1 MGQKVRPT
9 ALRIGI
15 TRNWNSRWIY
25 KKKDFST
32 YLVQDYKVRDFIK
45 QEYGFAGISRIEI
58 ERTREKINIIIH
70 SARPGV
76 IIGRKGVELD
86 KLRSR
91 LKDLIAGDYNIDI
104 KEIAKPETDAQL
116 VAEGVAE
123 QLQKRAAYRRVMKK
137 AIQMSRQSNVEGIKI
152 MVSGRLGGAEIARDQ
167 TFHEGS
173 VPLST
178 LRADIDYG
186 FAQAKTTY
194 GIIGVKVWIYKGL
207 VNMKEAVYG
216 INAKTS

>member
-9 ALRIGI
+9 SIRIGI
-15 TRNWNSRWIY
+15 TRNWNSRWFA
-25 KKKDFST
+25 KKNVFAKL
-32 YLVQDYKVRDFIK
+32 LVEDYKIRIFIK
-45 QEYGFAGISRIEI
+45 QEYGFAGISHVEI

-86 KLRSR
+86 KLRAR
-91 LKDLIAGDYNIDI
+91 LKDYIDGEYNIDI
-104 KEIAKPETDAQL
+104 KEIAKPESDAQL

-137 AIQMSRQSNVEGIKI
+137 SIQMSIQSGVKGIKI

-167 TFHEGS
+167 TFHQGS

-178 LRADIDYG
+178 LKADIDYG

-194 GIIGVKVWIYKGL
+194 GIIGVKVWIFNGL
-207 VNMKEAVYG
+207 VNVKEAVYG
-216 INAKTS
+216 INAKAT

>member
-1 MGQKVRPT
+1 MGQKIRPT
-9 ALRIGI
+9 GIRVGI
-15 TRNWNSRWIY
+15 TRNWNSRWFSN
-25 KKKDFST
+25 KKNFST
-32 YLVQDYKVRDFIK
+32 LLVQDYKVRNFIK
-45 QEYGFAGISRIEI
+45 QEYGFAGISLIEI

-91 LKDLIAGDYNIDI
+91 LKDYIEGEYNIDI
-104 KEIAKPETDAQL
+104 VEISKPEVDAQL

-137 AIQMSRQSNVEGIKI
+137 AIQMSVQSGAEGIKI

-167 TFHEGS
+167 TFHQGS

-207 VNMKEAVYG
+207 VNVKEAVYG
-216 INAKTS
+216 VNAKTS

>member
-1 MGQKVRPT
+1 MGNKVRPT
-9 ALRIGI
+9 SVRIGI
-15 TRNWNSRWIY
+15 TRNWNSRWFA
-25 KKKDFST
+25 KKNIFGT
-32 YLVQDYKVRDFIK
+32 LLVQDYKIRGFIK
-45 QEYGFAGISRIEI
+45 QEYGFAGISRVEI

-86 KLRSR
+86 KLRAR
-91 LKDLIAGDYNIDI
+91 LKDYVEGEYNIDI
-104 KEIAKPETDAQL
+104 KEIAKPEADAQL

-137 AIQMSRQSNVEGIKI
+137 SIQMSMQSNIKGIKI

-167 TFHEGS
+167 TFHQGS

-178 LRADIDYG
+178 LKADIDYG

-207 VNMKEAVYG
+207 VNVKEAVYG
-216 INAKTS
+216 IDAKTS

>member
-9 ALRIGI
+9 GIRVGI
-15 TRNWNSRWIY
+15 TRNWNSRWY
-25 KKKDFST
+25 SKKRNYST
-32 YLVQDYKVRDFIK
+32 LLVQDYKIRGFIK
-45 QEYGFAGISRIEI
+45 REYGFAGIALVEI
-58 ERTREKINIIIH
+58 ERTSDKINIIIH

-86 KLRSR
+86 KLRAR
-91 LKDLIAGDYNIDI
+91 LKDFIDGEYTVDI
-104 KEIAKPETDAQL
+104 KEISKPETDAQL

-137 AIQMSRQSNVEGIKI
+137 AIQMSIQSGVEGIKI

-167 TFHEGS
+167 VFHEGS

-207 VNMKEAVYG
+207 VNVKEAVYG
-216 INAKTS
+216 VNAKTS

>member
-9 ALRIGI
+9 GLRIGI
-15 TRNWNSRWIY
+15 TRNWNSRWFA
-25 KKKDFST
+25 KKKNYSNL
-32 YLVQDYKVRDFIK
+32 LVQDYRVRGFIK
-45 QEYGFAGISRIEI
+45 QEYGFAGISKVEI
-58 ERTREKINIIIH
+58 ERNSEKVNVIIH

-86 KLRSR
+86 KLRTR
-91 LKDLIAGDYNIDI
+91 LKDFIEGEYTVDI
-104 KEIAKPETDAQL
+104 KEIQKPETDAQL
-116 VAEGVAE
+116 VAEGIAE
-123 QLQKRAAYRRVMKK
+123 QLQKRAAYRRVTKK
-137 AIQMSRQSNVEGIKI
+137 AIQMSIQSGVKGIKI
-152 MVSGRLGGAEIARDQ
+152 MVAGRLGGAEIARDQ

-207 VNMKEAVYG
+207 VFNK
-216 INAKTS
+216 KTIHNQNPDNQ